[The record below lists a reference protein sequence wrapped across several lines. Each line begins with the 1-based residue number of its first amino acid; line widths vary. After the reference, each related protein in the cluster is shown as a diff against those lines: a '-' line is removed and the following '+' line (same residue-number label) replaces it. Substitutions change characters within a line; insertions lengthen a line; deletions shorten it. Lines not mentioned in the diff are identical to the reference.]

1 MIGYPGLVGT
11 IPGRDLELRHLRT
24 FRAVVDVGTF
34 GGAAEALGFS
44 QSAVSQQIAA
54 LERTIGQ
61 PVFQRARGPRPVTL
75 TPAGTLLVE
84 RATEILDRLALAM
97 ADLEALE
104 RGERGSV
111 TLGTF
116 QSASRR
122 LVPRMIAALRRQR
135 PEIEVHLYETDDQ
148 EELLEEL
155 ARGGLDLAF
164 LVAGPGAEVVVNS
177 ESSPPAG
184 LVLLELFREPY
195 LALAPAAEP
204 EGPLTA
210 TELARRPLIGQHDTI
225 CQRLVD
231 DSLRANGVRPDY
243 SFHTADNGA
252 VHAMVGNGM
261 GLAVLPRLAIDP
273 TDPAVRARA
282 LEPSI
287 PDRRVLLG
295 WREETTNPLVGVLVE
310 AAAAVVEDL
319 GVGD

>member
-1 MIGYPGLVGT
+1 MAA

-24 FRAVVDVGTF
+24 FRTVVDVGTF
-34 GGAAEALGFS
+34 GGAAAALGFS

-54 LERTIGQ
+54 LERTIGR

-75 TPAGTLLVE
+75 TPAGALLVE
-84 RATEILDRLALAM
+84 RAAEILERLDVALV
-97 ADLEALE
+97 DLDALE
-104 RGERGSV
+104 RGERGSA

-122 LVPRMIAALRRQR
+122 LVPRMIAALRRLR
-135 PEIEVHLYETDDQ
+135 PEVEVLLHETDDQ
-148 EELLEEL
+148 EELLDEL

-164 LVAGPGAEVVVNS
+164 LVGGPGAAILVNS
-177 ESSPPAG
+177 ASSPPAG
-184 LVLLELFREPY
+184 LALEELFCEPY
-195 LALAPAAEP
+195 LALTPAEEP
-204 EGPLTA
+204 DGPLTSA
-210 TELARRPLIGQHDTI
+210 ELARRPLIGQHDTI

-231 DSLRANGVRPDY
+231 DSLRANGVQPDY

-282 LEPSI
+282 LEPPI

-295 WREETTNPLVGVLVE
+295 WREETTNPLVRVLVE
-310 AAAAVVEDL
+310 QARAVVEELDL
-319 GVGD
+319 GG

>member
-1 MIGYPGLVGT
+1 MVT
-11 IPGRDLELRHLRT
+11 TPGRDLELRHLRT
-24 FRAVVDVGTF
+24 LRTVVDVGTF
-34 GGAAEALGFS
+34 GGAAEALGLS
-44 QSAVSQQIAA
+44 QSAVSQQVAA
-54 LERTIGQ
+54 MERTIGQ
-61 PVFQRARGPRPVTL
+61 PVFERARGPRPVTL
-75 TPAGTLLVE
+75 TAAGALLVE
-84 RATEILDRLALAM
+84 RATDILERLALAV

-116 QSASRR
+116 QSVSRR
-122 LVPRMIAALRRQR
+122 LVPRMIAALRRRR
-135 PEIEVHLYETDDQ
+135 PEVEVHLYETDDQ
-148 EELLEEL
+148 EELLDEL
-155 ARGGLDLAF
+155 AGGGLDLAF
-164 LVAGPGAEVVVNS
+164 LVGGPGADVVVNS

-184 LVLLELFREPY
+184 LVLRELFREPY

-210 TELARRPLIGQHDTI
+210 AELARRPLIGQHDTI

-231 DSLRANGVRPDY
+231 DSLRASGVRPDY

-273 TDPAVRARA
+273 TDPAVRARS
-282 LEPSI
+282 LEPPI

-310 AAAAVVEDL
+310 TATAVVEEL
-319 GVGD
+319 GLGD